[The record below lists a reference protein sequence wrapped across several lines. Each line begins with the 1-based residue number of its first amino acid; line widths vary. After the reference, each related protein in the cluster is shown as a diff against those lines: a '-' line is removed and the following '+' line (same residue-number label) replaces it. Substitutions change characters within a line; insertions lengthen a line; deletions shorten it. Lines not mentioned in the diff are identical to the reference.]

1 MIPLRA
7 CRGGAAEKRMGEPSE
22 ATPVGARNSS
32 SSLRVT
38 GRNREGRRCED
49 LSASGFLTASHGQVS
64 WTSQVPDWPCRPNFT
79 SSFYR

>member
-32 SSLRVT
+32 SSLRVR

-49 LSASGFLTASHGQVS
+49 FVCLWLPYSQP
-64 WTSQVPDWPCRPNFT
+64 WTGKLDITGPGLAL
-79 SSFYR
+79 